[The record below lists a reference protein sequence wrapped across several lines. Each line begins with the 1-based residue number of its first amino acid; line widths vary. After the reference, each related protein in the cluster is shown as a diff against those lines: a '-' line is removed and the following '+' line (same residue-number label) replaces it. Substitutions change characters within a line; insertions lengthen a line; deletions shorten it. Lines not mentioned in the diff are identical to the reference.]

1 MNLIGNL
8 YWYPEAGMMDCNT
21 YLFNEKKSVLV
32 DPGATRF
39 IPDLLSG
46 LKKDGIDL
54 SSIDYVIDTHLHPD
68 HSGANR
74 AFMNETGAKLIA
86 YKGVEK
92 HFSSRRP
99 LLYIDE
105 EFKLNGTTLKILHTP
120 GHARESISIYWPD
133 EKLLICGD
141 LIFAYG
147 VGRTDFSGGDFD
159 VLKDSIE
166 RMSKIDL
173 EYILPGHGEVLY
185 GKVNVKKNFEYIKKA
200 YLSGFF

>member
-21 YLFNEKKSVLV
+21 YLFTGDKSILI

-39 IPDLLSG
+39 LPNLLKE
-46 LKKDGIDL
+46 LKKDKIDKN
-54 SSIDYVIDTHLHPD
+54 SIDYVIDTHLHPD

-74 AFMNETGAKLIA
+74 AFMKESGAKLIA

-92 HFSSRRP
+92 HFSSRNP
-99 LLYIDE
+99 SMYIDE
-105 EFKLNGTTLKILHTP
+105 VFKFNETTLKILHTP
-120 GHARESISIYWPD
+120 GHSRESISIYWPE

-147 VGRTDFSGGDFD
+147 VGRTDFMGGDFE
-159 VLKDSIE
+159 VLKDSIK

-173 EYILPGHGEVLY
+173 EYILPGHGEILW
-185 GKVNVKKNFEYIKKA
+185 GKVNVERNFEYINKA
-200 YLSGFF
+200 FLSGWF